1 MNKRVLIL
9 SGPTHEYIDPVR
21 YIANASSGLMGL
33 CLFEEAQRRGWHIDF
48 VSGPVHEDFIPKIS
62 EPHRYYPV
70 TSAVEMA
77 TVATSLFTQAHL
89 TLFAAA
95 VADYRPAQLSENKL
109 SRLDAPNM
117 QLDLVANPDIAALLG
132 QEKRPDQITIGFALH
147 NVKAKTDAARK
158 LKEKNLDGIVINSSE
173 AIGATKANY
182 QWLTAEK
189 GLVSWGE
196 LTKNGCATHIMNEAE
211 MRMI

>member
-1 MNKRVLIL
+1 MNKRALIL

-48 VSGPVHEDFIPKIS
+48 VSGPVHKDFIPKIS
-62 EPHRYYPV
+62 KPHRFYPV

-77 TVATSLFTQAHL
+77 AIASSLFTQAHL

-109 SRLDAPNM
+109 SRIDTPNM
-117 QLDLVANPDIAALLG
+117 KLNFVANPDIAALLG
-132 QEKRPDQITIGFALH
+132 QEKRPDQVTIGFALH
-147 NVKAKTDAARK
+147 NVNAKSDAARK
-158 LKEKNLDGIVINSSE
+158 LEEKKLDGIVINSSE
-173 AIGATKANY
+173 AIGATTANY
-182 QWLTAEK
+182 QWLTTEK

-196 LTKNGCATHIMNEAE
+196 LTKNRCATYIIDEAE
-211 MRMI
+211 KRMI

>member
-158 LKEKNLDGIVINSSE
+158 LEKKNLDGIVINSSE

-196 LTKNGCATHIMNEAE
+196 LTKHGCATYIMDEAE
-211 MRMI
+211 KQII